1 MKLIAE
7 RKIDELGRIVLPVEI
22 RNRLHITEKSSID
35 IYEDEDNIVLRKA
48 EPCCRMCGSTGSVNN
63 DLRLC
68 NDCIAKVKKY

>member
-48 EPCCRMCGSTGSVNN
+48 EPCCRMCGSTSSVNN